1 MTKKCI
7 FKKKEIGS
15 CVQPY
20 TKVRFLFFR
29 MLMCGFVLLP
39 KSQRE
44 LEPIFCLTTF
54 NRRMV
59 LKELGEDEPGLTQSS
74 SDLGRSAPEA
84 LHSSGDEESPIASSS
99 AALSFSSVVF
109 LLPCGGMPI
118 ELWIPQLWERP
129 PFWSS

>member
-7 FKKKEIGS
+7 LKKKEIGS

-44 LEPIFCLTTF
+44 LEPIFCLTTLILF

-59 LKELGEDEPGLTQSS
+59 LKELGEESTYSYSS
-74 SDLGRSAPEA
+74 
-84 LHSSGDEESPIASSS
+84 
-99 AALSFSSVVF
+99 
-109 LLPCGGMPI
+109 
-118 ELWIPQLWERP
+118 
-129 PFWSS
+129 